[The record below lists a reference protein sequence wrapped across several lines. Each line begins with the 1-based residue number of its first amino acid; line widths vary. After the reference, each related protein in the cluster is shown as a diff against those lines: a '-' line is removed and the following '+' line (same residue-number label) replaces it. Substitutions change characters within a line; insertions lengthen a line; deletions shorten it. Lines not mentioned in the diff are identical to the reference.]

1 MNQYLVA
8 MRSGA
13 LYYVDA
19 ETAVHAHARAVA
31 AALAKLGGG
40 LNHDDI
46 AVADVQFVAR
56 GRARA
61 TND

>member
-1 MNQYLVA
+1 
-8 MRSGA
+8 
-13 LYYVDA
+13 
-19 ETAVHAHARAVA
+19 VA